1 MNIEFDR
8 ILYMDIET
16 VSQYRTYDLVPEI
29 VQKIWTKKTEK
40 LDYFNSLPPNQLYQE
55 KAAIF
60 AEYGKIV
67 CISVALYDKVKD
79 EYRVKSFYSEEEKEI
94 LGSFIGFCN
103 SLKKQYIFCG
113 HNIKEFDVPFLCRR
127 MLVNGFAIPKILDFQ
142 DKKPW
147 EIEIYDTL
155 QMWKFGDFKNYTSL
169 ETLTTIF
176 DIPTPKDD
184 IDGSMVGQVFWEEK
198 NLKRIV
204 NYCQQDVVALIQLI
218 CKLTQRELIPKEKI
232 NIVTHE

>member
-1 MNIEFDR
+1 
-8 ILYMDIET
+8 
-16 VSQYRTYDLVPEI
+16 
-29 VQKIWTKKTEK
+29 
-40 LDYFNSLPPNQLYQE
+40 
-55 KAAIF
+55 
-60 AEYGKIV
+60 
-67 CISVALYDKVKD
+67 
-79 EYRVKSFYSEEEKEI
+79 
-94 LGSFIGFCN
+94 
-103 SLKKQYIFCG
+103 
-113 HNIKEFDVPFLCRR
+113 
-127 MLVNGFAIPKILDFQ
+127 
-142 DKKPW
+142 
-147 EIEIYDTL
+147 
-155 QMWKFGDFKNYTSL
+155 MWKFGDFKNYTSL